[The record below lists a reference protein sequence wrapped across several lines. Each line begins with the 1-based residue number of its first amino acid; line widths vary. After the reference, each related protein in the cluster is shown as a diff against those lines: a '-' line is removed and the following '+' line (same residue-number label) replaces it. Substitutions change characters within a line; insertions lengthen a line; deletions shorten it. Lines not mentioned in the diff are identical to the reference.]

1 VVGRDAMLDVSGF
14 EFQTP
19 NEERNSTGMAVLQKF
34 EDIKAWQK
42 SRELTRQ
49 TYDVSNRDKFFKDFG
64 LRDQI
69 RRAGISVMFNIAEGL
84 NEVEQLNLYSFL
96 RWQKAR
102 LVKLCHNSTS
112 PEIRSTLQ
120 AINSTDYQNCQ
131 GHCSNDFGLDELF
144 TQVGHQRNKI

>member
-1 VVGRDAMLDVSGF
+1 MLDVSGF

-19 NEERNSTGMAVLQKF
+19 NEERNSTDMAVLQKF

-69 RRAGISVMFNIAEGL
+69 RRAGISVMSNIAEGF
-84 NEVEQLNLYSFL
+84 ERSGTAEFVQFL

-120 AINSTDYQNCQ
+120 AMNSTDYQNWP
-131 GHCSNDFGLDELF
+131 GTLLE
-144 TQVGHQRNKI
+144 